1 MNIIIKRELV
11 FWPFFLNPSQKN
23 CENYISNVFLL
34 VNYNSIKKIGVPD
47 HLG

>member
-11 FWPFFLNPSQKN
+11 FWPFLINPLLKN
-23 CENYISNVFLL
+23 CENYIGNVFLL
-34 VNYNSIKKIGVPD
+34 VNYYSIEKIGVPD